1 MHAWLMDRRRLFLLG
16 ASVYDVRTEGRG
28 EEGMSRNI
36 LNLHTHCKWI
46 LRTERER
53 KQSKKICEP
62 RICIYGSPLHPRRG
76 EMTEGNGGGL
86 VRACGVRE
94 SKPNTFTWLQG
105 FGRSLVVD
113 TSHDSR
119 GFPLLPNLQ
128 LSRLSDKDKKW
139 KKVLCNI
146 REVGWGWESTH
157 TTIPLL
163 STPWFML
170 LRQS

>member
-62 RICIYGSPLHPRRG
+62 RIWKPLAPSPW
-76 EMTEGNGGGL
+76 GNGRGQRWRFG
-86 VRACGVRE
+86 ACLRSEGE
-94 SKPNTFTWLQG
+94 QANTFTWLQG